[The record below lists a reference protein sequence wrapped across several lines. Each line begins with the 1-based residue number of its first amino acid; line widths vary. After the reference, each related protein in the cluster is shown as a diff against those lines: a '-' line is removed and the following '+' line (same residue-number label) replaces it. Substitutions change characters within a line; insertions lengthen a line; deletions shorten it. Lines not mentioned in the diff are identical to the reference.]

1 MNLVNLIKFV
11 ISWKQREQ
19 SKHFEVHTADPPVV
33 HLVIVVPVC
42 EQTLRRPVPSRA
54 DILSEWRLRVDTSA
68 RAEVCQL
75 HLVFFQQNVLS
86 VPVIKHKLQLC
97 ERRMD

>member
-33 HLVIVVPVC
+33 HLVIVVAVR
-42 EQTLRRPVPSRA
+42 QQALRGPVPPGRNV
-54 DILSEWRLRVDTSA
+54 LREGRLRVDTSA
-68 RAEVCQL
+68 RAKVGQL
-75 HLVFFQQNVLS
+75 DLVIFNQNIFAMKVG
-86 VPVIKHKLQLC
+86 
-97 ERRMD
+97 